1 MAAASPIDLQQW
13 SVLLGSDLQHKPEQT
28 TEDITTAAASLT
40 SDTSS
45 LTQLLLAGEYGLVL
59 KSPIAAEIF
68 GTHLQDTDEDVIALN
83 TSLDLPAFLA
93 KRMQIYLHST
103 PSITSYSSTS
113 TSSTALD
120 LVFIAVAALYAF
132 VQAGWTGPE
141 LGFEPIDILPALVR
155 SKAKELDAEAL
166 DKLAVGGETT
176 YHLSRQ
182 ILFLHSARILLVDHL
197 TDLTSQDPQVA
208 KTAPWWS
215 LRALF
220 LQQRTLEGPTGL
232 LQNEML
238 ALADQIETALD
249 EEIKLEMGALEAI
262 DKKEAQTRFW
272 IEKGLVLH
280 WYTEDTKA
288 YETFQKA
295 QTASGFR
302 FKVTGALGKRT
313 KFQQYDTSQLVVV
326 AESSRDM
333 ASSRPVAYTSKA
345 GSEGTGG
352 PKNLE
357 HNDDTVLEKIQFSE
371 LSEEDRARLGDLDL
385 DPSKKI
391 EDLHPIDH
399 ALLLAFCLNIKN
411 TNPAHG
417 LTVEQMFPFVT
428 RVLETPNN
436 WTVYT
441 MALLLRSRLE
451 SDKSRTVERGALQ
464 LQALVDQ
471 TKIEDETSTTRERMH
486 HFFSVLLP
494 SKWELEKEL
503 AEQYMSLGVVRSALD
518 IFERLELWEDV
529 IACHQFLDQ
538 RDKAK
543 AMCRELLEK
552 NPSNAKLLCI
562 IGDLDED
569 PEKYREAWEV
579 SGHRFA
585 RAQRSLG
592 AYLFK
597 RQEFESAKECYQ
609 RALKINPLF
618 DNSWFILG
626 CIGMQL
632 EDFDV
637 AIEAFTKVVSI
648 DQSNGEA
655 WNNLAAIHM
664 RRNNNLD
671 AQHALRQALKEK
683 RESWKIW
690 SNYMYCSLDV
700 GDFTEAIRAMGMVVE
715 LRYKQKKEETEND
728 EIVDIVILDRI
739 VQGLTR
745 DLKDLY
751 SRRVAFQESRVEELL
766 LGITNRITNDPRI
779 WKICG
784 KFYFWQKNFAEC
796 LECQLKAYRSVIHN
810 PKIETDQV
818 EFEKAVE
825 AAIEMVDWYRNL
837 GPLTYKD
844 EQGQEQIVAKDWA
857 YRSKQMIKSLMAR
870 TRDSWEEVGAF
881 EKLKDTME
889 DLKSEK

>member
-1 MAAASPIDLQQW
+1 MADTIDQQQW
-13 SVLLGSDLQHKPEQT
+13 SIILGADLLQKPDVAAANT
-28 TEDITTAAASLT
+28 TTSTTAT
-40 SDTSS
+40 TDNNT
-45 LTQLLLAGEYGLVL
+45 LTQWLLAGEYGPAL
-59 KSPIAAEIF
+59 KSTVAAEIF
-68 GTHLQDTDEDVIALN
+68 GTQLAETDPDVVALGS
-83 TSLDLPAFLA
+83 SLDLSAFLS
-93 KRMQIYLHST
+93 KRIHTYLQAT
-103 PSITSYSSTS
+103 PTASSAT
-113 TSSTALD
+113 TSSAALD
-120 LVFIAVAALYAF
+120 VLSVAIASLYAF

-141 LGFEPIDILPALVR
+141 LGFEPVDLLPAHIR
-155 SKAKELDAEAL
+155 TKAKDLDKHAL
-166 DKLAVGGETT
+166 DNLSVGGEEL
-176 YHLSRQ
+176 YHLSPQ
-182 ILFLHSARILLVDHL
+182 ILFLHFSRILLVDHL
-197 TDLTSQDPQVA
+197 EDLKKADALVA
-208 KTAPWWS
+208 KSAPWWA
-215 LRALF
+215 LRTLF

-232 LQNEML
+232 LQEQMV
-238 ALADQIETALD
+238 ALID
-249 EEIKLEMGALEAI
+249 ELEAVLTKEVEREQGSLEAI
-262 DKKEAQTRFW
+262 DKKEVLTRFW

-288 YETFQKA
+288 YEAFQKA
-295 QTASGFR
+295 QTSSGFR

-313 KFQQYDTSQLVVV
+313 KFQQFDTSQLVVV

-333 ASSRPVAYTSKA
+333 ASSRPSAYKSEA
-345 GSEGTGG
+345 GSG

-371 LSEEDRARLGDLDL
+371 LSEEDRARLGELEL
-385 DPSKKI
+385 DPSKAI
-391 EDLHPIDH
+391 EDLNPIDH

-451 SDKSRTVERGALQ
+451 ADKSRTVERGALQ

-471 TKIEDETSTTRERMH
+471 TRIQDETSTTRERMH

-503 AEQYMSLGVVRSALD
+503 AEQYMSLGVIRSAMD

-538 RDKAK
+538 TEKAK
-543 AMCRELLEK
+543 ALCYELLEK
-552 NPSNAKLLCI
+552 NPGNPKLLCI
-562 IGDLDED
+562 LGDLDQD
-569 PEKYREAWEV
+569 PEKYKEAWEA
-579 SGHRFA
+579 SGKRFA

-592 AYLFK
+592 AYYFK
-597 RQEFESAKECYQ
+597 REQFQEAMVGYQ
-609 RALKINPLF
+609 LALKINPLF
-618 DNSWFILG
+618 ENSWYVLG
-626 CIGMQL
+626 CIGMQI
-632 EDFDV
+632 EDYDV
-637 AIEAFTKVVSI
+637 AIEAFTRVVSI

-655 WNNLAAIHM
+655 WNNIAAIHM
-664 RRNNNLD
+664 RRKNNLD

-700 GDFTEAIRAMGMVVE
+700 GDFTEAIRAMGMLVE
-715 LRYKQKKEETEND
+715 LRWKIKKEDNTE
-728 EIVDIVILDRI
+728 EIVDIVVLDRI

-751 SRRVAFQESRVEELL
+751 SRSVAFQEQKIEELL
-766 LGITNRITNDPRI
+766 LGITNRITTDPRI
-779 WKICG
+779 WRVCV
-784 KFYFWQKNFAEC
+784 KFYFWKKNFPEC

-810 PKIETDQV
+810 PKIETEEA

-825 AAIEMVDWYRNL
+825 AANEMVDWYRNL
-837 GPLTYKD
+837 GPMTFKN
-844 EQGQEQIVAKDWA
+844 EQGQEQFVAKDWA
-857 YRSKQMIKSLMAR
+857 YRSKQLIKSLMAR
-870 TRDSWEEVGAF
+870 TRDSWEHLPAF

-889 DLKSEK
+889 ELKSEQ

>member
-1 MAAASPIDLQQW
+1 M
-13 SVLLGSDLQHKPEQT
+13 
-28 TEDITTAAASLT
+28 
-40 SDTSS
+40 
-45 LTQLLLAGEYGLVL
+45 
-59 KSPIAAEIF
+59 
-68 GTHLQDTDEDVIALN
+68 
-83 TSLDLPAFLA
+83 
-93 KRMQIYLHST
+93 
-103 PSITSYSSTS
+103 
-113 TSSTALD
+113 
-120 LVFIAVAALYAF
+120 
-132 VQAGWTGPE
+132 
-141 LGFEPIDILPALVR
+141 
-155 SKAKELDAEAL
+155 
-166 DKLAVGGETT
+166 
-176 YHLSRQ
+176 
-182 ILFLHSARILLVDHL
+182 
-197 TDLTSQDPQVA
+197 
-208 KTAPWWS
+208 
-215 LRALF
+215 
-220 LQQRTLEGPTGL
+220 
-232 LQNEML
+232 
-238 ALADQIETALD
+238 
-249 EEIKLEMGALEAI
+249 EAI
-262 DKKEAQTRFW
+262 DKKEVLTRFW

-288 YETFQKA
+288 YEAFQKA
-295 QTASGFR
+295 QSTSGFR

-326 AESSRDM
+326 AESSREM
-333 ASSRPVAYTSKA
+333 ASSRPSAYKSEA
-345 GSEGTGG
+345 GSG

-371 LSEEDRARLGDLDL
+371 LSEEDRARLGELEL
-385 DPSKKI
+385 DPSKAI

-451 SDKSRTVERGALQ
+451 ADKSRTVERGALQ

-471 TKIEDETSTTRERMH
+471 TRIHDETSTTRERMH

-503 AEQYMSLGVVRSALD
+503 AEQYMSLGVVRSAMD

-538 RDKAK
+538 TEKAK
-543 AMCRELLEK
+543 ALCYTLLEK
-552 NPSNAKLLCI
+552 NPNNPKLLCI
-562 IGDLDED
+562 LGDLDQD
-569 PEKYREAWEV
+569 PEKYKEAWEA
-579 SGHRFA
+579 SGKRFA

-592 AYLFK
+592 AYYFK
-597 RQEFESAKECYQ
+597 RDQFQEAMTCYQ
-609 RALKINPLF
+609 LALKINPLF
-618 DNSWFILG
+618 ENSWYVLG
-626 CIGMQL
+626 CIGMQV

-655 WNNLAAIHM
+655 WNNIAAVHM
-664 RRNNNLD
+664 RRKNNLD

-700 GDFTEAIRAMGMVVE
+700 GDFTEAIRAMGMLVE
-715 LRYKQKKEETEND
+715 LRWKARKEDNTE

-751 SRRVAFQESRVEELL
+751 SRSVAFQEQRIEELL
-766 LGITNRITNDPRI
+766 LGITNRITTDPRI
-779 WKICG
+779 WRICV
-784 KFYFWQKNFAEC
+784 KFYFWKKDFVEC

-810 PKIETDQV
+810 PKIETDQT

-837 GPLTYKD
+837 GPMTYKD
-844 EQGQEQIVAKDWA
+844 EQGQEHAVAKDWA

-870 TRDSWEEVGAF
+870 TRDSWEHLPAF
-881 EKLKDTME
+881 EKLQDTME
-889 DLKSEK
+889 ELKSEK

>member
-1 MAAASPIDLQQW
+1 MSNSVNQQQW
-13 SVLLGSDLQHKPEQT
+13 SVLLGSDLQSKPES
-28 TEDITTAAASLT
+28 TEVAASELNVEN
-40 SDTSS
+40 SS
-45 LTQLLLAGEYGLVL
+45 LIQLLLAGEYGLAL
-59 KSPIAAEIF
+59 KTPVAAEIF
-68 GTHLQDTDEDVIALN
+68 GTHLSETDADAVELN
-83 TSLDLPAFLA
+83 TSIDLAAFLTNRVHA
-93 KRMQIYLHST
+93 YINNT
-103 PSITSYSSTS
+103 PSSP
-113 TSSTALD
+113 STASSPYLD
-120 LVFIAVAALYAF
+120 VLFVGIAALYAF
-132 VQAGWTGPE
+132 VQAGWTGPD
-141 LGFEPIDILPALVR
+141 LSFEPIDILPTQVK
-155 SKAKELDAEAL
+155 SKAKDFDKQAL
-166 DKLAVGGETT
+166 DKLSVGGETI
-176 YHLSRQ
+176 YHLSPQ
-182 ILFLHSARILLVDHL
+182 ILFLHIARILLVDN
-197 TDLTSQDPQVA
+197 QDELKKDSQVA
-208 KTAPWWS
+208 KTVPWWA
-215 LRALF
+215 LRTLF

-232 LQNEML
+232 LQSEML
-238 ALADQIETALD
+238 ALADEIEAVLT
-249 EEIKLEMGALEAI
+249 EEIKAENEDLENI

-295 QTASGFR
+295 QSISGFR
-302 FKVTGALGKRT
+302 FKVTGAMGKRT

-333 ASSRPVAYTSKA
+333 ASSRPSVYKSKA
-345 GSEGTGG
+345 GSG
-352 PKNLE
+352 PKNVE
-357 HNDDTVLEKIQFSE
+357 HNDDTILEKIQFSDI
-371 LSEEDRARLGDLDL
+371 SEEERAKLGDLDL

-451 SDKSRTVERGALQ
+451 SDKSRTVERGVLQ

-503 AEQYMSLGVVRSALD
+503 AEQYMALGVIRSAMD
-518 IFERLELWEDV
+518 IFERMELWEDV

-538 RDKAK
+538 PEKAK
-543 AMCRELLEK
+543 TLCRELLEK
-552 NPSNAKLLCI
+552 NPTHAKLICI

-569 PEKYREAWEV
+569 PEKYKEAWEV

-592 AYLFK
+592 AYYYK
-597 RQEFESAKECYQ
+597 RNEYALAKDAYQ
-609 RALKINPLF
+609 LALKINPLF
-618 DNSWFILG
+618 ENSWFVLG

-632 EDFDV
+632 EDFDI
-637 AIEAFTKVVSI
+637 AIDAFTRVVSI
-648 DQSNGEA
+648 DSSNSEA
-655 WNNLAAIHM
+655 WNNMAAIYM
-664 RRNNNLD
+664 RRNDNLD

-683 RESWKIW
+683 RDSWKIW

-700 GDFTEAIRAMGMVVE
+700 GDFTEAIRAMGVVVE
-715 LRYKQKKEETEND
+715 LRWKKKDEEKD
-728 EIVDIVILDRI
+728 DIVDIVILDRI

-751 SRRVAFQESRVEELL
+751 SRRVAFQEEKIEELL
-766 LGITNRITNDPRI
+766 LGITNRITNDARI
-779 WKICG
+779 WRICG
-784 KFYFWQKNFAEC
+784 KYYFWKKDYLEC
-796 LECQLKAYRSVIHN
+796 LECQLKAYRSVTHN
-810 PKIETDQV
+810 PKIETEQAD
-818 EFEKAVE
+818 FEKAVE
-825 AAIEMVDWYRNL
+825 ATIEMVDWYRNL
-837 GPLTYKD
+837 GPLSYKD
-844 EQGQEQIVAKDWA
+844 KQGQEQVVAKDWA

-870 TRDSWEEVGAF
+870 TRDSWEDVEAF
-881 EKLKDTME
+881 QKLKDTME

>member
-1 MAAASPIDLQQW
+1 MADTIDHQQW
-13 SVLLGSDLQHKPEQT
+13 SIILGADLLQKPDDAAAT
-28 TEDITTAAASLT
+28 ATTTADA
-40 SDTSS
+40 TSS
-45 LTQLLLAGEYGLVL
+45 DANNTLTQWLLAGEYGPAL
-59 KSPIAAEIF
+59 KSTVASDIF
-68 GTHLQDTDEDVIALN
+68 GTQLADTDPEVLALES
-83 TSLDLPAFLA
+83 SLNLSAFLS
-93 KRMQIYLHST
+93 KRIQSYLST
-103 PSITSYSSTS
+103 ATPTASST
-113 TSSTALD
+113 TSSAALD
-120 LVFIAVAALYAF
+120 VLSVGIASLYAF

-141 LGFEPIDILPALVR
+141 LGFEPIDLLPAHVR
-155 SKAKELDAEAL
+155 AKAKDLDKQAL
-166 DKLAVGGETT
+166 DKLSVGGEEL
-176 YHLSRQ
+176 YHLSPQ
-182 ILFLHSARILLVDHL
+182 ILFLHFARILLVDHL
-197 TDLTSQDPQVA
+197 EDLKKDPLVA
-208 KTAPWWS
+208 KSAPWWAI
-215 LRALF
+215 RTLF

-232 LQNEML
+232 LQEQMV
-238 ALADQIETALD
+238 ALMD
-249 EEIKLEMGALEAI
+249 ELEAVLTKEVEQEQGSLEAI
-262 DKKEAQTRFW
+262 DKKEVLTRFW

-288 YETFQKA
+288 YEAFQKA
-295 QTASGFR
+295 QSTSGFR

-333 ASSRPVAYTSKA
+333 ASSRPSAYKSEA
-345 GSEGTGG
+345 GSG

-371 LSEEDRARLGDLDL
+371 LSEEDRARLGELEL
-385 DPSKKI
+385 DPSKEI

-451 SDKSRTVERGALQ
+451 ADKSRTVERGALQ

-471 TKIEDETSTTRERMH
+471 TRIHDETSTTRERMH

-503 AEQYMSLGVVRSALD
+503 AEQYMALGVVRSAMD

-538 RDKAK
+538 TEKAK
-543 AMCRELLEK
+543 TLCYELLEK
-552 NPSNAKLLCI
+552 SPANPKLLCI
-562 IGDLDED
+562 LGDLDQD
-569 PEKYREAWEV
+569 PEKYKEAWEA
-579 SGHRFA
+579 SGQRFA

-592 AYLFK
+592 AYYFK
-597 RQEFESAKECYQ
+597 RDQFHEAMVCYQ
-609 RALKINPLF
+609 LALKINPLF
-618 DNSWFILG
+618 ENSWYVLG
-626 CIGMQL
+626 CIGMQV

-655 WNNLAAIHM
+655 WNNIAAVHM
-664 RRNNNLD
+664 RRKNNLD

-690 SNYMYCSLDV
+690 SNYMYCSMDV
-700 GDFTEAIRAMGMVVE
+700 GDFTEAIRAMGMLVE
-715 LRYKQKKEETEND
+715 LRWKVKKEDNTED
-728 EIVDIVILDRI
+728 IVDIVILDRI

-751 SRRVAFQESRVEELL
+751 SRSVAFQEQKIEELL
-766 LGITNRITNDPRI
+766 LGITNRITTDPRI
-779 WKICG
+779 WRICV
-784 KFYFWQKNFAEC
+784 KFYFWKKDFVEC

-810 PKIETDQV
+810 PKIETDQA

-837 GPLTYKD
+837 GPMTYKD
-844 EQGQEQIVAKDWA
+844 EQGQQHAVAKDWA

-870 TRDSWEEVGAF
+870 TRDSWEHLPAF
-881 EKLKDTME
+881 EKLQDTME
-889 DLKSEK
+889 ELKSEK

>member
-1 MAAASPIDLQQW
+1 MAATIDQQQW
-13 SVLLGSDLQHKPEQT
+13 SIILGADLLQT
-28 TEDITTAAASLT
+28 PDASATSTTTTTTTDVSN
-40 SDTSS
+40 
-45 LTQLLLAGEYGLVL
+45 LTQWLLAGEYGPAL
-59 KSPIAAEIF
+59 KSTVAAEIF
-68 GTHLQDTDEDVIALN
+68 GTQLAETDLDVVALE
-83 TSLDLPAFLA
+83 TSLDLSAFLS
-93 KRMQIYLHST
+93 KRIQHYLALTT
-103 PSITSYSSTS
+103 PTASST
-113 TSSTALD
+113 TSSAALD
-120 LVFIAVAALYAF
+120 VLSVGIASLYAF

-141 LGFEPIDILPALVR
+141 LGFEPVDLLPAHI
-155 SKAKELDAEAL
+155 KAKAQDLDKQAL
-166 DKLAVGGETT
+166 DRLSVGGESI
-176 YHLSRQ
+176 YHLSPQ
-182 ILFLHSARILLVDHL
+182 ILFLHFARILLVDHL
-197 TDLTSQDPQVA
+197 EELKKDALVA
-208 KTAPWWS
+208 KTAPWWAF
-215 LRALF
+215 RTLF

-232 LQNEML
+232 LQEQMM
-238 ALADQIETALD
+238 ALADELEAVLTKEVAL
-249 EEIKLEMGALEAI
+249 EQGSLEAI
-262 DKKEAQTRFW
+262 DKKEVLTRFW

-280 WYTEDTKA
+280 WYTDDTKA
-288 YETFQKA
+288 YDTFQKA
-295 QTASGFR
+295 QSTSGFR

-313 KFQQYDTSQLVVV
+313 KFQQFDTSQLVVV

-333 ASSRPVAYTSKA
+333 ASSRPSAYKSEA
-345 GSEGTGG
+345 GSG

-357 HNDDTVLEKIQFSE
+357 HNDDTVMEKIQFSE

-385 DPSKKI
+385 DPSKAI

-451 SDKSRTVERGALQ
+451 ADKSRTVERGALQ

-471 TKIEDETSTTRERMH
+471 TRIQDETSTTRERMH

-503 AEQYMSLGVVRSALD
+503 AEQYMALGVIRSAMD

-538 RDKAK
+538 PEKAK
-543 AMCRELLEK
+543 ALCKDLLEK
-552 NPSNAKLLCI
+552 NPANPKLLCNL
-562 IGDLDED
+562 GDLDQD
-569 PEKYREAWEV
+569 PEKYKEAWEV
-579 SGHRFA
+579 SGKRFA

-592 AYLFK
+592 AYYFK
-597 RQEFESAKECYQ
+597 REQFKEAMVCYQ
-609 RALKINPLF
+609 LALKINPLF
-618 DNSWFILG
+618 ENSWYILG
-626 CIGMQL
+626 CIGMQV

-637 AIEAFTKVVSI
+637 AVEAFTKVVSI

-655 WNNLAAIHM
+655 WNNIAAVHM

-671 AQHALRQALKEK
+671 AQLALRQALKEK

-700 GDFTEAIRAMGMVVE
+700 GDFTEAIRAMGMLVE
-715 LRYKQKKEETEND
+715 LRWKTKKGDQD
-728 EIVDIVILDRI
+728 EDIVDIVILDRI

-751 SRRVAFQESRVEELL
+751 SRSVAFQEQRIEELL
-766 LGITNRITNDPRI
+766 LGITNRITTDPRI
-779 WKICG
+779 WRICG
-784 KFYFWQKNFAEC
+784 KFYFWKKNFSEC

-810 PKIETDQV
+810 PKVETDQA
-818 EFEKAVE
+818 EFEKVVE

-837 GPLTYKD
+837 GPMTYKD
-844 EQGQEQIVAKDWA
+844 EQGQEQVVAKDWA

-870 TRDSWEEVGAF
+870 TRDSWEHLPAF
-881 EKLKDTME
+881 EKLADTLE
-889 DLKSEK
+889 ELKSEK

>member
-1 MAAASPIDLQQW
+1 M
-13 SVLLGSDLQHKPEQT
+13 
-28 TEDITTAAASLT
+28 
-40 SDTSS
+40 
-45 LTQLLLAGEYGLVL
+45 
-59 KSPIAAEIF
+59 
-68 GTHLQDTDEDVIALN
+68 
-83 TSLDLPAFLA
+83 
-93 KRMQIYLHST
+93 
-103 PSITSYSSTS
+103 
-113 TSSTALD
+113 
-120 LVFIAVAALYAF
+120 
-132 VQAGWTGPE
+132 
-141 LGFEPIDILPALVR
+141 
-155 SKAKELDAEAL
+155 
-166 DKLAVGGETT
+166 
-176 YHLSRQ
+176 
-182 ILFLHSARILLVDHL
+182 
-197 TDLTSQDPQVA
+197 
-208 KTAPWWS
+208 
-215 LRALF
+215 
-220 LQQRTLEGPTGL
+220 
-232 LQNEML
+232 
-238 ALADQIETALD
+238 
-249 EEIKLEMGALEAI
+249 
-262 DKKEAQTRFW
+262 
-272 IEKGLVLH
+272 LH

-288 YETFQKA
+288 YEAFQKA
-295 QTASGFR
+295 QSTSGFR

-326 AESSRDM
+326 AESSREM
-333 ASSRPVAYTSKA
+333 ASSRPSAYKSEA
-345 GSEGTGG
+345 GSG

-371 LSEEDRARLGDLDL
+371 LSEEDRARLGELEL
-385 DPSKKI
+385 DPSKEI

-451 SDKSRTVERGALQ
+451 ADKSRTVERGALQ

-471 TKIEDETSTTRERMH
+471 TRIHDESSTTRERMH

-503 AEQYMSLGVVRSALD
+503 AEQYMSLGVVRSAMD

-538 RDKAK
+538 AEKAK
-543 AMCRELLEK
+543 ALCYTLLEK
-552 NPSNAKLLCI
+552 SPNNPKLLCI
-562 IGDLDED
+562 LGDLDQD
-569 PEKYREAWEV
+569 PEKYKEAWEA
-579 SGHRFA
+579 SGQRFA

-592 AYLFK
+592 AYYFK
-597 RQEFESAKECYQ
+597 REQFQEAMTCYQ
-609 RALKINPLF
+609 LALKINPLF
-618 DNSWFILG
+618 ENSWYVLG
-626 CIGMQL
+626 CIGMQV

-637 AIEAFTKVVSI
+637 AIEAFTRVVSI

-655 WNNLAAIHM
+655 WNNIAAVHM
-664 RRNNNLD
+664 RRKNNLD

-700 GDFTEAIRAMGMVVE
+700 GDFTEAIRAMGMLVE
-715 LRYKQKKEETEND
+715 LRWKAKKEDNTE

-751 SRRVAFQESRVEELL
+751 SRSVAFQEQKIEDLL
-766 LGITNRITNDPRI
+766 LGITNRITTDPRI
-779 WKICG
+779 WRICV
-784 KFYFWQKNFAEC
+784 KFYFWKKDFVEC

-810 PKIETDQV
+810 PKIETEQA

-837 GPLTYKD
+837 GPMTYKD
-844 EQGQEQIVAKDWA
+844 EQGQEHAVAKDWA

-870 TRDSWEEVGAF
+870 TRDSWEHLPAF
-881 EKLKDTME
+881 EKLQDTME
-889 DLKSEK
+889 ELKSEK

>member
-1 MAAASPIDLQQW
+1 MAATIDQQQW
-13 SVLLGSDLQHKPEQT
+13 SIILGADLLQT
-28 TEDITTAAASLT
+28 PDSSATSTTTTTTTDASN
-40 SDTSS
+40 
-45 LTQLLLAGEYGLVL
+45 LTQWLLAGEYGPAL
-59 KSPIAAEIF
+59 KSTVAAEIF
-68 GTHLQDTDEDVIALN
+68 GTQLAETDLDVVALE
-83 TSLDLPAFLA
+83 TSLDLSAFLS
-93 KRMQIYLHST
+93 KRIQNYLALTT
-103 PSITSYSSTS
+103 PTASST
-113 TSSTALD
+113 TSSAALD
-120 LVFIAVAALYAF
+120 VLSVGIASLYAF

-141 LGFEPIDILPALVR
+141 LGFEPVDLLPAHI
-155 SKAKELDAEAL
+155 KAKAQDLDKQAL
-166 DKLAVGGETT
+166 DRLSVGGESI
-176 YHLSRQ
+176 YHLSPQ
-182 ILFLHSARILLVDHL
+182 ILFLHFARILLVDHL
-197 TDLTSQDPQVA
+197 EELKKDALVA
-208 KTAPWWS
+208 KTAPWWAF
-215 LRALF
+215 RTLF

-232 LQNEML
+232 LQEQMM
-238 ALADQIETALD
+238 ALADELEAVLTKEVAL
-249 EEIKLEMGALEAI
+249 EQGSLEAI
-262 DKKEAQTRFW
+262 DKKEVLTRFW

-280 WYTEDTKA
+280 WYTDDTKA
-288 YETFQKA
+288 YDTFQKA
-295 QTASGFR
+295 QSTSGFR

-313 KFQQYDTSQLVVV
+313 KFQQFDTSQLVVV

-333 ASSRPVAYTSKA
+333 ASSRPSAYKSEA
-345 GSEGTGG
+345 GSG

-357 HNDDTVLEKIQFSE
+357 HNDDTVMEKIQFSE

-385 DPSKKI
+385 DPSKAI

-451 SDKSRTVERGALQ
+451 ADKSRTVERGALQ

-471 TKIEDETSTTRERMH
+471 TRIQDETSTTRERMH

-503 AEQYMSLGVVRSALD
+503 AEQYMALGVIRSAMD

-538 RDKAK
+538 PEKAK
-543 AMCRELLEK
+543 ALCKDLLEK
-552 NPSNAKLLCI
+552 NPANPKLLCNL
-562 IGDLDED
+562 GDLDQD
-569 PEKYREAWEV
+569 PEKYKEAWEV
-579 SGHRFA
+579 SGKRFA

-592 AYLFK
+592 AYYFK
-597 RQEFESAKECYQ
+597 REQFKEAMVCYQ
-609 RALKINPLF
+609 LALKINPLF
-618 DNSWFILG
+618 ENSWYILG
-626 CIGMQL
+626 CIGMQV

-637 AIEAFTKVVSI
+637 AVEAFTKVVSI

-655 WNNLAAIHM
+655 WNNIAAVHM

-671 AQHALRQALKEK
+671 AQLALRQALKEK

-700 GDFTEAIRAMGMVVE
+700 GDFTEAIRAMGMLVE
-715 LRYKQKKEETEND
+715 LRWKTKKGDQD
-728 EIVDIVILDRI
+728 EDIVDIVILDRI

-751 SRRVAFQESRVEELL
+751 SRSVAFQEQRIEELL
-766 LGITNRITNDPRI
+766 LGITNRITTDPRI
-779 WKICG
+779 WRICG
-784 KFYFWQKNFAEC
+784 KFYFWKKNFSEC

-810 PKIETDQV
+810 PKVETDQA
-818 EFEKAVE
+818 EFEKVVE

-837 GPLTYKD
+837 GPMTYKD
-844 EQGQEQIVAKDWA
+844 EQGQEQVVAKDWA

-870 TRDSWEEVGAF
+870 TRDSWEHLPAF
-881 EKLKDTME
+881 EKLADTLE
-889 DLKSEK
+889 ELKSEK

>member
-1 MAAASPIDLQQW
+1 M
-13 SVLLGSDLQHKPEQT
+13 
-28 TEDITTAAASLT
+28 
-40 SDTSS
+40 
-45 LTQLLLAGEYGLVL
+45 
-59 KSPIAAEIF
+59 
-68 GTHLQDTDEDVIALN
+68 
-83 TSLDLPAFLA
+83 
-93 KRMQIYLHST
+93 
-103 PSITSYSSTS
+103 
-113 TSSTALD
+113 
-120 LVFIAVAALYAF
+120 
-132 VQAGWTGPE
+132 
-141 LGFEPIDILPALVR
+141 
-155 SKAKELDAEAL
+155 
-166 DKLAVGGETT
+166 
-176 YHLSRQ
+176 
-182 ILFLHSARILLVDHL
+182 
-197 TDLTSQDPQVA
+197 
-208 KTAPWWS
+208 
-215 LRALF
+215 
-220 LQQRTLEGPTGL
+220 
-232 LQNEML
+232 
-238 ALADQIETALD
+238 
-249 EEIKLEMGALEAI
+249 
-262 DKKEAQTRFW
+262 TRFW
-272 IEKGLVLH
+272 MERGLVQH

-295 QTASGFR
+295 QTTSGFR

-313 KFQQYDTSQLVVV
+313 KFQLFDTSQLVVV

-333 ASSRPVAYTSKA
+333 ASSRPTSYKSKA
-345 GSEGTGG
+345 GSG

-357 HNDDTVLEKIQFSE
+357 HNDDTVLEKIQYRE
-371 LSEEDRARLGDLDL
+371 LSEDDRAQLGDLDL
-385 DPSKKI
+385 DPTKKI

-451 SDKSRTVERGALQ
+451 ADQSRTVERGALQ

-471 TKIEDETSTTRERMH
+471 TRIEDESSTTRERMH

-503 AEQYMSLGVVRSALD
+503 AEQYMALGVVKSALD

-538 RDKAK
+538 PEKAK
-543 AMCRELLEK
+543 AKCKELLEK
-552 NPSNAKLLCI
+552 NPKNAKLICI
-562 IGDLDED
+562 LGDLDQD
-569 PEKYREAWEV
+569 PEMYRKAWEV
-579 SGHRFA
+579 SDHRFA

-597 RQEFESAKECYQ
+597 QEQFKEAMAAYQ
-609 RALKINPLF
+609 LALAINPLF
-618 DNSWFILG
+618 ENSWFVLG
-626 CIGMQL
+626 CIGMQV

-648 DQSNGEA
+648 DQHNGEA

-683 RESWKIW
+683 REAWKIW

-700 GDFTEAIRAMGMVVE
+700 GDFTEAIRAMGMLVE
-715 LRYKQKKEETEND
+715 LRWKNRKEGEKH

-739 VQGLTR
+739 VQGVTR

-766 LGITNRITNDPRI
+766 LGITNRVTTDPRI

-784 KFYFWQKNFAEC
+784 KFYFWQQNYPEC
-796 LECQLKAYRSVIHN
+796 LECHLKAYRAVIHN
-810 PKIETDQV
+810 PKIETEQA

-825 AAIEMVDWYRNL
+825 SAVDMVDWYRNL
-837 GPLTYKD
+837 GPLTFKD
-844 EQGQEQIVAKDWA
+844 EQGLEQPVAKDWA

-870 TRDSWEEVGAF
+870 TKDSWEHLETF

-889 DLKSEK
+889 ELKQEK

>member
-1 MAAASPIDLQQW
+1 MAALQQW
-13 SVLLGSDLQHKPEQT
+13 SVLLGNDLENL
-28 TEDITTAAASLT
+28 AAAPTTGL
-40 SDTSS
+40 DTANAS

-59 KSPIAAEIF
+59 KSAAAKEIF
-68 GTHLQDTDEDVIALN
+68 GTSLSNSDADADTIALN
-83 TSLDLPAFLA
+83 FPAFLS
-93 KRMQIYLHST
+93 KRTESYL
-103 PSITSYSSTS
+103 SS
-113 TSSTALD
+113 SSEHPHAALD
-120 LVFIAVAALYAF
+120 VLSVGIASLYAF

-141 LGFEPIDILPALVR
+141 IFEPITLLPASVQDK
-155 SKAKELDAEAL
+155 SKELDAQAL
-166 DKLAVGGETT
+166 ENLAVGGETV
-176 YHLSRQ
+176 YHLSPR
-182 ILFLHSARILLVDHL
+182 ILFLQMARVLLVDRLH
-197 TDLTSQDPQVA
+197 DLKKDETVA
-208 KTAPWWS
+208 DTAAWWA
-215 LRALF
+215 LRVLF
-220 LQQRTLEGPTGL
+220 LQQRTLEGPTGQ
-232 LQNEML
+232 LQEEMMALSNETEA
-238 ALADQIETALD
+238 ALNKKFEVDD
-249 EEIKLEMGALEAI
+249 GGLEAI
-262 DKKEAQTRFW
+262 DKKEILTRFW
-272 IEKGLVLH
+272 MERGLVQH

-288 YETFQKA
+288 YEAFQKA
-295 QTASGFR
+295 QSISGFR
-302 FKVTGALGKRT
+302 FKVTGAMGKRT
-313 KFQQYDTSQLVVV
+313 KFQTFDTSQLVVV
-326 AESSRDM
+326 AESSREM
-333 ASSRPVAYTSKA
+333 ASSRPSTYKSQA
-345 GSEGTGG
+345 GGAAGG
-352 PKNLE
+352 PKKLE
-357 HNDDTVLEKIQFSE
+357 HNDDTLLEKIEFAG

-385 DPSKKI
+385 DPTKKI
-391 EDLHPIDH
+391 EDLNPIDH

-451 SDKSRTVERGALQ
+451 ADKSRTVERGALQ

-471 TKIEDETSTTRERMH
+471 TRIEDETSTTRERMH

-503 AEQYMSLGVVRSALD
+503 AEQYMALGVVRSALD

-529 IACHQFLDQ
+529 IACYQFLDQ
-538 RDKAK
+538 PEKAK
-543 AMCRELLEK
+543 AMCKDLLEK
-552 NPSNAKLLCI
+552 NPKNAKLLCTL
-562 IGDLDED
+562 GDLDQD

-592 AYLFK
+592 AYLYK
-597 RQEFESAKECYQ
+597 QEKFQEAMTAYQ
-609 RALKINPLF
+609 LALAINPLF
-618 DNSWFILG
+618 ENSWFILG
-626 CIGMQL
+626 CIGMQV

-648 DQSNGEA
+648 DQNNGEA

-664 RRNNNLD
+664 RRNDNLD

-700 GDFTEAIRAMGMVVE
+700 GDFTEAIRAMGMLVE
-715 LRYKQKKEETEND
+715 LRWKNKGDEEKH
-728 EIVDIVILDRI
+728 EIVDIVMLDRI
-739 VQGLTR
+739 VQGVTR

-751 SRRVAFQESRVEELL
+751 SRRVAFQESRIEELL
-766 LGITNRITNDPRI
+766 LGITNRISTDPRI

-784 KFYFWQKNFAEC
+784 KFFCWQKNYLEC
-796 LECQLKAYRSVIHN
+796 LECHLKAYRAVIHN
-810 PKIETDQV
+810 PKIETEQAD
-818 EFEKAVE
+818 FEKAVE

-837 GPLTYKD
+837 GPLTFKD
-844 EQGQEQIVAKDWA
+844 AQGQEQIVAKDWA

-870 TRDSWEEVGAF
+870 TKDSWEHLAEF

-889 DLKSEK
+889 ELKQEK

>member
-1 MAAASPIDLQQW
+1 M
-13 SVLLGSDLQHKPEQT
+13 
-28 TEDITTAAASLT
+28 
-40 SDTSS
+40 
-45 LTQLLLAGEYGLVL
+45 
-59 KSPIAAEIF
+59 
-68 GTHLQDTDEDVIALN
+68 
-83 TSLDLPAFLA
+83 
-93 KRMQIYLHST
+93 
-103 PSITSYSSTS
+103 
-113 TSSTALD
+113 
-120 LVFIAVAALYAF
+120 
-132 VQAGWTGPE
+132 
-141 LGFEPIDILPALVR
+141 
-155 SKAKELDAEAL
+155 
-166 DKLAVGGETT
+166 
-176 YHLSRQ
+176 
-182 ILFLHSARILLVDHL
+182 
-197 TDLTSQDPQVA
+197 
-208 KTAPWWS
+208 
-215 LRALF
+215 
-220 LQQRTLEGPTGL
+220 
-232 LQNEML
+232 
-238 ALADQIETALD
+238 
-249 EEIKLEMGALEAI
+249 EAI
-262 DKKEAQTRFW
+262 DKKEVLTRFW

-288 YETFQKA
+288 YEAFQKA
-295 QTASGFR
+295 QSTSGFR

-326 AESSRDM
+326 AESSREM
-333 ASSRPVAYTSKA
+333 ASSRPSAYKSEA
-345 GSEGTGG
+345 GSG

-371 LSEEDRARLGDLDL
+371 LSEEDRARLGELEL
-385 DPSKKI
+385 DPSKAI

-451 SDKSRTVERGALQ
+451 ADKSRTVERGALQ

-471 TKIEDETSTTRERMH
+471 TRIHDESSTTRERMH

-503 AEQYMSLGVVRSALD
+503 AEQYMSLGVVRSAMD

-538 RDKAK
+538 ADKAK
-543 AMCRELLEK
+543 ALCYTLLEK
-552 NPSNAKLLCI
+552 TPNNPKLLCI
-562 IGDLDED
+562 LGDLDQD
-569 PEKYREAWEV
+569 PEKYKEAWEA
-579 SGHRFA
+579 SGQRFA

-592 AYLFK
+592 AYYFK
-597 RQEFESAKECYQ
+597 RDQFQEAMTAYQ
-609 RALKINPLF
+609 LALKINPLF
-618 DNSWFILG
+618 ENSWYVLG
-626 CIGMQL
+626 CIGMQV

-637 AIEAFTKVVSI
+637 AIEAFTRVVSI

-655 WNNLAAIHM
+655 WNNIAAVHM
-664 RRNNNLD
+664 RRKNNLD

-690 SNYMYCSLDV
+690 SNYMYCSMDV
-700 GDFTEAIRAMGMVVE
+700 GDFTEAIRAMGMLVE
-715 LRYKQKKEETEND
+715 LRWKAKKEENTE

-751 SRRVAFQESRVEELL
+751 SRSVTFQEQKIEELL
-766 LGITNRITNDPRI
+766 LGITNRITTDPRI
-779 WKICG
+779 WRICV
-784 KFYFWQKNFAEC
+784 KFYFWKKDFVEC

-810 PKIETDQV
+810 PKIETEQA

-837 GPLTYKD
+837 GPMTYKD
-844 EQGQEQIVAKDWA
+844 EQGQEHAVAKDWA

-870 TRDSWEEVGAF
+870 TRDSWEHLPAF
-881 EKLKDTME
+881 EKLQDTME
-889 DLKSEK
+889 ELKSEK

>member
-1 MAAASPIDLQQW
+1 LDVLSVGIAS
-13 SVLLGSDLQHKPEQT
+13 
-28 TEDITTAAASLT
+28 
-40 SDTSS
+40 
-45 LTQLLLAGEYGLVL
+45 
-59 KSPIAAEIF
+59 
-68 GTHLQDTDEDVIALN
+68 
-83 TSLDLPAFLA
+83 
-93 KRMQIYLHST
+93 
-103 PSITSYSSTS
+103 
-113 TSSTALD
+113 
-120 LVFIAVAALYAF
+120 LYAF

-141 LGFEPIDILPALVR
+141 LGFEPIDLLPAHVR
-155 SKAKELDAEAL
+155 TKAKDLDKKAL
-166 DKLAVGGETT
+166 DNLSVGGEEL
-176 YHLSRQ
+176 YHLSPQ
-182 ILFLHSARILLVDHL
+182 ILFLHFAKILLVDHL
-197 TDLTSQDPQVA
+197 EELKKDALVGKS
-208 KTAPWWS
+208 APWWA
-215 LRALF
+215 LRTLF

-232 LQNEML
+232 LQEQMV
-238 ALADQIETALD
+238 ALLD
-249 EEIKLEMGALEAI
+249 ELETVLN
-262 DKKEAQTRFW
+262 KEKEVLTRFW

-280 WYTEDTKA
+280 CYTEDTKA
-288 YETFQKA
+288 YEAFQKA
-295 QTASGFR
+295 QSTSGFR

-326 AESSRDM
+326 AESSREM
-333 ASSRPVAYTSKA
+333 ASSRPSAYKSEA
-345 GSEGTGG
+345 GSG

-371 LSEEDRARLGDLDL
+371 LSEEDRARLGELEL
-385 DPSKKI
+385 DPSKAI

-451 SDKSRTVERGALQ
+451 ADKSRTVERGALQ

-471 TKIEDETSTTRERMH
+471 TRIHDESSTTRERMH

-503 AEQYMSLGVVRSALD
+503 AEQYMALGVVRSAMD

-538 RDKAK
+538 ADKAK
-543 AMCRELLEK
+543 ALCYTLLEK
-552 NPSNAKLLCI
+552 TPNNPKLLCI
-562 IGDLDED
+562 LGDLDQD
-569 PEKYREAWEV
+569 PEKYKEAWEA
-579 SGHRFA
+579 SGQRFA

-592 AYLFK
+592 AYYFK
-597 RQEFESAKECYQ
+597 RDQFQEAMTAYQ
-609 RALKINPLF
+609 LALKINPLF
-618 DNSWFILG
+618 ENSWYVLG
-626 CIGMQL
+626 CIGMQV

-637 AIEAFTKVVSI
+637 AIEAFTRVVSI

-655 WNNLAAIHM
+655 WNNIAAVHM
-664 RRNNNLD
+664 RRKNNLD

-690 SNYMYCSLDV
+690 SNYMYCSMDV
-700 GDFTEAIRAMGMVVE
+700 GDFTEAIRAMGMLVE
-715 LRYKQKKEETEND
+715 LRWKAKKEENTE

-751 SRRVAFQESRVEELL
+751 SRSVTFQEQKIEELL
-766 LGITNRITNDPRI
+766 LGITNRITTDPRI
-779 WKICG
+779 WRICV
-784 KFYFWQKNFAEC
+784 KFYFWKKDFVEC

-810 PKIETDQV
+810 PKIETEQA

-837 GPLTYKD
+837 GPMTYKD
-844 EQGQEQIVAKDWA
+844 EQGQEHAVAKDWA

-870 TRDSWEEVGAF
+870 TRDSWEHLPAF
-881 EKLKDTME
+881 EKLQDTME
-889 DLKSEK
+889 ELKSE

>member
-1 MAAASPIDLQQW
+1 MANIINQQQW
-13 SVLLGSDLQHKPEQT
+13 SVLLGTDLQSKSENV
-28 TEDITTAAASLT
+28 EATASELSSET
-40 SDTSS
+40 SP
-45 LTQLLLAGEYGLVL
+45 LTQLLLAGEYGLAL
-59 KSPIAAEIF
+59 KTPAAAEIF
-68 GTHLQDTDEDVIALN
+68 GTHLSETDADVVELDA
-83 TSLDLPAFLA
+83 SLDLDAFLT
-93 KRMQIYLHST
+93 KRVHAYLGST
-103 PSITSYSSTS
+103 PSSAST
-113 TSSTALD
+113 TSSAYLD
-120 LVFIAVAALYAF
+120 VLFVGISALYAF
-132 VQAGWTGPE
+132 VQAGWTGPD
-141 LGFEPIDILPALVR
+141 LGFEAIDVLPTQVKP
-155 SKAKELDAEAL
+155 KAKDFDKQAI
-166 DKLAVGGETT
+166 DKLAAGGETT
-176 YHLSRQ
+176 YHLSPQ
-182 ILFLHSARILLVDHL
+182 ILLLHIARILLVDN
-197 TDLTSQDPQVA
+197 QDVLKKDSEVA
-208 KTAPWWS
+208 KTVPWWA
-215 LRALF
+215 LRTLF

-238 ALADQIETALD
+238 ALADQIENTLT
-249 EEIKLEMGALEAI
+249 EEIKVENGALETI

-272 IEKGLVLH
+272 IEKGLILH

-288 YETFQKA
+288 YEIFQKA
-295 QTASGFR
+295 QSVSGFR

-313 KFQQYDTSQLVVV
+313 KFQQFDTSQLVVV
-326 AESSRDM
+326 AESSGDM
-333 ASSRPVAYTSKA
+333 ASSRPSAYKSNA
-345 GSEGTGG
+345 GSG

-357 HNDDTVLEKIQFSE
+357 HNDDTVLEKIQFSDITEEERAKLGE
-371 LSEEDRARLGDLDL
+371 LEL

-503 AEQYMSLGVVRSALD
+503 AEQYMALGVVRSALD
-518 IFERLELWEDV
+518 IFERMELWEDV

-538 RDKAK
+538 PDKAK
-543 AMCRELLEK
+543 ALCRELLEK
-552 NPSNAKLLCI
+552 NPTHAKLLCI
-562 IGDLDED
+562 IGDLDQD
-569 PEKYREAWEV
+569 PEKYKEAWEV

-592 AYLFK
+592 AYYYK
-597 RQEFESAKECYQ
+597 RHEYALAKDCYQ
-609 RALKINPLF
+609 LALKINPLF
-618 DNSWFILG
+618 ENSWFILG

-637 AIEAFTKVVSI
+637 AVAAFTKVVSI
-648 DQSNGEA
+648 DQGNGEA

-664 RRNNNLD
+664 RHNDNLD

-700 GDFTEAIRAMGMVVE
+700 GDFTEAIRAMGTVVE
-715 LRYKQKKEETEND
+715 LRWKQKKDD
-728 EIVDIVILDRI
+728 EKDDIVDIVILDRI

-745 DLKDLY
+745 DLKDLF
-751 SRRVAFQESRVEELL
+751 SRRVAFQEQRIEELL
-766 LGITNRITNDPRI
+766 LGITNRIANDPRI
-779 WKICG
+779 WRICG
-784 KFYFWQKNFAEC
+784 KFYFWKKDFPEC

-810 PKIETDQV
+810 PKIETDQAD
-818 EFEKAVE
+818 FEKAVE

-837 GPLTYKD
+837 GPLSYKD
-844 EQGQEQIVAKDWA
+844 EQGQEQLVAKDWA

-870 TRDSWEEVGAF
+870 TKNSFEDVDAF
-881 EKLKDTME
+881 QKLRDTME

>member
-1 MAAASPIDLQQW
+1 MADTIDQQQW
-13 SVLLGSDLQHKPEQT
+13 SIILGADLLQKSGAAAT
-28 TEDITTAAASLT
+28 TTTTATTDAST
-40 SDTSS
+40 DANST
-45 LTQLLLAGEYGLVL
+45 LTQWLLAGEYGPAL
-59 KSPIAAEIF
+59 KSSVAADIF
-68 GTHLQDTDEDVIALN
+68 GTQLAETDPDVVALE
-83 TSLDLPAFLA
+83 TSLDLSAFLS
-93 KRMQIYLHST
+93 KRIHSYLAQKTT
-103 PSITSYSSTS
+103 PTASST
-113 TSSTALD
+113 TSSAALD
-120 LVFIAVAALYAF
+120 VLSVGIASLYAF

-141 LGFEPIDILPALVR
+141 LGFEPVDLLPAHIR
-155 SKAKELDAEAL
+155 TKAKDLDKQAL
-166 DKLAVGGETT
+166 DKLSVGGEEL
-176 YHLSRQ
+176 YHLSPQ
-182 ILFLHSARILLVDHL
+182 ILFLHFARILLVDHL
-197 TDLTSQDPQVA
+197 EDLKNKDALVA
-208 KTAPWWS
+208 KSAPWWA
-215 LRALF
+215 LRTLF

-232 LQNEML
+232 LQEQMV
-238 ALADQIETALD
+238 ALID
-249 EEIKLEMGALEAI
+249 ELEAVLTKEVEREQGSLEPI
-262 DKKEAQTRFW
+262 DKKEVLTRFW

-288 YETFQKA
+288 YEAFQKA
-295 QTASGFR
+295 QTSSGFR

-313 KFQQYDTSQLVVV
+313 KFQQFDTSQLVVV

-333 ASSRPVAYTSKA
+333 ASSRPTAYKSEA
-345 GSEGTGG
+345 GSG

-357 HNDDTVLEKIQFSE
+357 HNDDTE
-371 LSEEDRARLGDLDL
+371 
-385 DPSKKI
+385 I

-451 SDKSRTVERGALQ
+451 ADKSRTVERGALQ

-471 TKIEDETSTTRERMH
+471 TRIQDETSTTRERMH

-503 AEQYMSLGVVRSALD
+503 AEQYMALGVVRSAMD

-538 RDKAK
+538 TDKAK
-543 AMCRELLEK
+543 ALCNDLLEK
-552 NPSNAKLLCI
+552 SPGNPKLLCI
-562 IGDLDED
+562 LGDLDQD
-569 PEKYREAWEV
+569 PEKYKEAWEA
-579 SGHRFA
+579 SGNRFA

-592 AYLFK
+592 AYYFK
-597 RQEFESAKECYQ
+597 REQFQEALVCYQ
-609 RALKINPLF
+609 LALKINPLF
-618 DNSWFILG
+618 ENSWYVLG
-626 CIGMQL
+626 CIGMQI

-648 DQSNGEA
+648 DQTNGEA
-655 WNNLAAIHM
+655 WNNIAAVHM
-664 RRNNNLD
+664 RRKNNLD

-700 GDFTEAIRAMGMVVE
+700 GDFTEAIRAMGMLVE
-715 LRYKQKKEETEND
+715 LRWKANKEGQTE
-728 EIVDIVILDRI
+728 EIVDIVVLDRI

-751 SRRVAFQESRVEELL
+751 SRSVAFQEQRIEELL
-766 LGITNRITNDPRI
+766 LGITNRITTDPRI
-779 WKICG
+779 WRICV
-784 KFYFWQKNFAEC
+784 KFYFWKKNFPEC

-810 PKIETDQV
+810 PKIETEQA

-837 GPLTYKD
+837 GHMTYKN
-844 EQGQEQIVAKDWA
+844 EQGQEQLVAKDWA
-857 YRSKQMIKSLMAR
+857 YRSKQLIKSLMAR
-870 TRDSWEEVGAF
+870 TRDSWEHLPAF
-881 EKLKDTME
+881 EKLQDTME
-889 DLKSEK
+889 ELKSEK

>member
-1 MAAASPIDLQQW
+1 MAASIDKQQW
-13 SVLLGSDLQHKPEQT
+13 SIVLGSDLSSAEALPAE
-28 TEDITTAAASLT
+28 
-40 SDTSS
+40 S
-45 LTQLLLAGEYGLVL
+45 LTQLLLAGEYAKAL
-59 KSPIAAEIF
+59 KSDVASALL
-68 GTHLQDTDEDVIALN
+68 GTQLSDSEPEAIALES
-83 TSLDLPAFLA
+83 SLDLSAFLT
-93 KRMQIYLHST
+93 KRIHNYLQAT
-103 PSITSYSSTS
+103 PAAASSTS
-113 TSSTALD
+113 SAALD
-120 LVFIAVAALYAF
+120 VLSVGIAALYAF

-141 LGFEPIDILPALVR
+141 VGFEPVDILPALVK
-155 SKAKELDAEAL
+155 SKAQDLDRQAL
-166 DKLAVGGETT
+166 DKLAVGGETV
-176 YHLSRQ
+176 YHLSPK
-182 ILFLHSARILLVDHL
+182 ILFLYMTRILLVDHL
-197 TDLTSQDPQVA
+197 DELKKDDVVA
-208 KTAPWWS
+208 KTAPWWA

-220 LQQRTLEGPTGL
+220 LQQRTMEGATGL
-232 LQNEML
+232 LQEEML
-238 ALADQIETALD
+238 ALSNDIEAILTKEVAL
-249 EEIKLEMGALEAI
+249 EQGVLEAI
-262 DKKEAQTRFW
+262 DKKEVLTRFW
-272 IEKGLVLH
+272 IEKGLILH

-295 QTASGFR
+295 QSASGFR

-326 AESSRDM
+326 AESSREM
-333 ASSRPVAYTSKA
+333 ASSRPSAYKSQA
-345 GSEGTGG
+345 GAG

-385 DPSKKI
+385 DPSKAI

-451 SDKSRTVERGALQ
+451 ADKSRTVERGALQ

-471 TKIEDETSTTRERMH
+471 TRIEDETSTTRERMH

-503 AEQYMSLGVVRSALD
+503 AEQYMSLGVIRSALD

-538 RDKAK
+538 SEKAK
-543 AMCRELLEK
+543 AMCKELLEK
-552 NPSNAKLLCI
+552 NPTNAKLLCI
-562 IGDLDED
+562 LGDLDQD
-569 PEKYREAWEV
+569 PEKYKEAWEV

-592 AYLFK
+592 SYYFK
-597 RQEFESAKECYQ
+597 HENYEPAKVCYQ
-609 RALKINPLF
+609 QALKINPLF
-618 DNSWFILG
+618 ENSWFILG

-648 DQSNGEA
+648 DASNGEA
-655 WNNLAAIHM
+655 WNNMAAIHM

-690 SNYMYCSLDV
+690 SNYMYCSMDV
-700 GDFTEAIRAMGMVVE
+700 GDFTEGIRAMGMLVE
-715 LRYKQKKEETEND
+715 LRWKQKKEDQND

-745 DLKDLY
+745 DLKDLF
-751 SRRVAFQESRVEELL
+751 SRKVAFQEKRIEELL
-766 LGITNRITNDPRI
+766 LGITNRITSDPRI
-779 WKICG
+779 WRICG

-810 PKIETDQV
+810 PKIETEQA

-825 AAIEMVDWYRNL
+825 AAVEMVDWYRNL

-844 EQGQEQIVAKDWA
+844 EQGQEQLVAKDWS

-870 TRDSWEEVGAF
+870 TRDAWEDLPAF

-889 DLKSEK
+889 ELKSEK

>member
-1 MAAASPIDLQQW
+1 MADTIDQQQW
-13 SVLLGSDLQHKPEQT
+13 SIILGADLLQKP
-28 TEDITTAAASLT
+28 DAAAATTTTTT
-40 SDTSS
+40 SDDSS
-45 LTQLLLAGEYGLVL
+45 ILTQWLLAGEYGPAL
-59 KSPIAAEIF
+59 KSTVASDIF
-68 GTHLQDTDEDVIALN
+68 GTQLAESDPEVLALES
-83 TSLDLPAFLA
+83 SLDLSTFLS
-93 KRMQIYLHST
+93 KRIQSYLSAAPT
-103 PSITSYSSTS
+103 ASST
-113 TSSTALD
+113 TSSAALD
-120 LVFIAVAALYAF
+120 VLSVGIASLYAF

-141 LGFEPIDILPALVR
+141 LGFEPVDLLPAHIR
-155 SKAKELDAEAL
+155 TKAKDLDKQAL
-166 DKLAVGGETT
+166 DKLSVGGEEL
-176 YHLSRQ
+176 YHLSPQ
-182 ILFLHSARILLVDHL
+182 ILFLHFARILLVDQL
-197 TDLTSQDPQVA
+197 KGLKEKDPLVA
-208 KTAPWWS
+208 KSAPWWA
-215 LRALF
+215 LRTLF

-232 LQNEML
+232 LQEQMV
-238 ALADQIETALD
+238 ALMD
-249 EEIKLEMGALEAI
+249 ELEAVLNKEVEGEQGSLEAI
-262 DKKEAQTRFW
+262 DKKEVLTRFW

-280 WYTEDTKA
+280 WYTEDSKA
-288 YETFQKA
+288 YEAFQKA
-295 QTASGFR
+295 QSTSGFR

-333 ASSRPVAYTSKA
+333 ASSRPSAYKSEA
-345 GSEGTGG
+345 GSG

-371 LSEEDRARLGDLDL
+371 LLEEDRARLGELEL
-385 DPSKKI
+385 DPSKEI

-451 SDKSRTVERGALQ
+451 ADKSRTVERGALQ

-471 TKIEDETSTTRERMH
+471 TKIHDETSTTRERMH

-503 AEQYMSLGVVRSALD
+503 AEQYMALGVVRSAMD

-538 RDKAK
+538 AEKAK
-543 AMCRELLEK
+543 TLCYNLLEK
-552 NPSNAKLLCI
+552 NPNNPKLLCI
-562 IGDLDED
+562 LGDLDQD
-569 PEKYREAWEV
+569 PEKYKEAWEA
-579 SGHRFA
+579 SGQRFA

-592 AYLFK
+592 AYYFK
-597 RQEFESAKECYQ
+597 REQFQEAMGCYQ
-609 RALKINPLF
+609 LALTINPLF
-618 DNSWFILG
+618 ENSWYILG
-626 CIGMQL
+626 CIGMQV

-637 AIEAFTKVVSI
+637 AIEAFTRVVSI

-655 WNNLAAIHM
+655 WNNIAAVHM
-664 RRNNNLD
+664 RRKNNLD

-690 SNYMYCSLDV
+690 SNYMYCSMDV
-700 GDFTEAIRAMGMVVE
+700 GDFTEAIRAMGMLVE
-715 LRYKQKKEETEND
+715 LRWKVKKEENTE

-751 SRRVAFQESRVEELL
+751 SRSVAFQEQRIEELL
-766 LGITNRITNDPRI
+766 LGITNRITTDPRI
-779 WKICG
+779 WRICV
-784 KFYFWQKNFAEC
+784 KFYFWKKDFVEC

-810 PKIETDQV
+810 PKIETEQA

-837 GPLTYKD
+837 GPMTYKD
-844 EQGQEQIVAKDWA
+844 EQGQEHAVAKDWA

-870 TRDSWEEVGAF
+870 TRDSWEHLPAF
-881 EKLKDTME
+881 EKLQDTME
-889 DLKSEK
+889 ELKSEK

>member
-1 MAAASPIDLQQW
+1 
-13 SVLLGSDLQHKPEQT
+13 
-28 TEDITTAAASLT
+28 
-40 SDTSS
+40 
-45 LTQLLLAGEYGLVL
+45 
-59 KSPIAAEIF
+59 
-68 GTHLQDTDEDVIALN
+68 
-83 TSLDLPAFLA
+83 
-93 KRMQIYLHST
+93 
-103 PSITSYSSTS
+103 
-113 TSSTALD
+113 
-120 LVFIAVAALYAF
+120 
-132 VQAGWTGPE
+132 
-141 LGFEPIDILPALVR
+141 
-155 SKAKELDAEAL
+155 
-166 DKLAVGGETT
+166 
-176 YHLSRQ
+176 
-182 ILFLHSARILLVDHL
+182 
-197 TDLTSQDPQVA
+197 
-208 KTAPWWS
+208 
-215 LRALF
+215 
-220 LQQRTLEGPTGL
+220 
-232 LQNEML
+232 ML
-238 ALADQIETALD
+238 ALADEIEAVLT
-249 EEIKLEMGALEAI
+249 EEIKAENGDLENI

-295 QTASGFR
+295 QSISGFR
-302 FKVTGALGKRT
+302 FKVTGAMGKRT

-333 ASSRPVAYTSKA
+333 ASSRPSAYKSKA
-345 GSEGTGG
+345 GSG
-352 PKNLE
+352 PKNVE
-357 HNDDTVLEKIQFSE
+357 HNDDTILERIQFSDI
-371 LSEEDRARLGDLDL
+371 SEEERAKLGDLDL

-451 SDKSRTVERGALQ
+451 SDKSRTVERGVLQ

-503 AEQYMSLGVVRSALD
+503 AEQYMALGVIRSAMD
-518 IFERLELWEDV
+518 IFERMELWEDV

-538 RDKAK
+538 PEKAK
-543 AMCRELLEK
+543 ALCRELLEK
-552 NPSNAKLLCI
+552 NPTHAKLICI

-569 PEKYREAWEV
+569 PEKYKEAWEV

-592 AYLFK
+592 AYYYK
-597 RQEFESAKECYQ
+597 RNEYALAKDAYQ
-609 RALKINPLF
+609 LALKINPLF
-618 DNSWFILG
+618 ENSWFVLG

-632 EDFDV
+632 EDFDI
-637 AIEAFTKVVSI
+637 AIDAFTRVVSI
-648 DQSNGEA
+648 DSNNSEA
-655 WNNLAAIHM
+655 WNNMAAIYM
-664 RRNNNLD
+664 RRNDNLD

-683 RESWKIW
+683 RDSWKIW

-700 GDFTEAIRAMGMVVE
+700 GDFTEAIRAMGTVVE
-715 LRYKQKKEETEND
+715 LRWKKKDEEKD
-728 EIVDIVILDRI
+728 DIVDIVILDRI

-751 SRRVAFQESRVEELL
+751 SRRVAFQEEKIEELL
-766 LGITNRITNDPRI
+766 LGITNRITNDARI
-779 WKICG
+779 WRICG
-784 KFYFWQKNFAEC
+784 KYYFWKKDYLEC
-796 LECQLKAYRSVIHN
+796 LECQLKAYRSVTHN
-810 PKIETDQV
+810 PKIETEQAD
-818 EFEKAVE
+818 FEKAVE
-825 AAIEMVDWYRNL
+825 ATIEMVDWYRNL
-837 GPLTYKD
+837 GPLCYKD
-844 EQGQEQIVAKDWA
+844 KQGQEQVVAKDWA

-870 TRDSWEEVGAF
+870 TRDSWEDVEAF
-881 EKLKDTME
+881 QKLKDTME

>member
-1 MAAASPIDLQQW
+1 MATAIDQQQW
-13 SVLLGSDLQHKPEQT
+13 SVLLGNDLQHKPES
-28 TEDITTAAASLT
+28 TEASTPDL
-40 SDTSS
+40 SADTSS
-45 LTQLLLAGEYGLVL
+45 LTQLLLAGEYGLAL
-59 KSPIAAEIF
+59 KTPTAAEIF
-68 GTHLQDTDEDVIALN
+68 GTNLTETDAEVIALES
-83 TSLDLPAFLA
+83 SLDLSAFLT
-93 KRMQIYLHST
+93 KRMQSYLENTT
-103 PSITSYSSTS
+103 PSSTS
-113 TSSTALD
+113 TTSSASLD
-120 LVFIAVAALYAF
+120 VLFIAIASLYAF

-141 LGFEPIDILPALVR
+141 LGFEPVDVLPAHVR
-155 SKAKELDAEAL
+155 PKSKDLDKQAL
-166 DKLAVGGETT
+166 DSLAVGGETT
-176 YHLSRQ
+176 YHLSPQ
-182 ILFLHSARILLVDHL
+182 ILFLHFSRILLVDNL
-197 TDLTSQDPQVA
+197 ETLKKDAVVA
-208 KTAPWWS
+208 KTAPWWA
-215 LRALF
+215 LRTLF

-232 LQNEML
+232 LQTEML
-238 ALADQIETALD
+238 ALADEIESTLTAEVKID
-249 EEIKLEMGALEAI
+249 NGALEAI
-262 DKKEAQTRFW
+262 DKKEALTRFW

-288 YETFQKA
+288 YETLQKA
-295 QTASGFR
+295 QSTSGFR

-313 KFQQYDTSQLVVV
+313 KFQQFDTSQLVVV

-333 ASSRPVAYTSKA
+333 ASSRPSAYSSKA
-345 GSEGTGG
+345 GSGAG

-357 HNDDTVLEKIQFSE
+357 HNDDTILEKVQFTE
-371 LSEEDRARLGDLDL
+371 LSEEDRARLGDLEL

-503 AEQYMSLGVVRSALD
+503 AEQYMALGVVRSAMD
-518 IFERLELWEDV
+518 IFERMELWEDV

-538 RDKAK
+538 AEKAK
-543 AMCRELLEK
+543 ALCRELLAK
-552 NPSNAKLLCI
+552 NPSNAKLHCT

-569 PEKYREAWEV
+569 PEKYKEAWEV
-579 SGHRFA
+579 SGHRLA

-592 AYLFK
+592 AYYFK
-597 RQEFESAKECYQ
+597 RSEYELAKPCYQ
-609 RALKINPLF
+609 KALKINPLF
-618 DNSWFILG
+618 ENSWFILG

-715 LRYKQKKEETEND
+715 LRWKQKKEETVND

-751 SRRVAFQESRVEELL
+751 SRKVAFQESRIEDLL

-779 WKICG
+779 WRICG
-784 KFYFWQKNFAEC
+784 KFYFWQKNYPEC

-810 PKIETDQV
+810 PKIETDQT

-825 AAIEMVDWYRNL
+825 SAIEMVDWYRNL

-844 EQGQEQIVAKDWA
+844 KQGQEQPVAKDWA

-870 TRDSWEEVGAF
+870 TRDSWEDVPAY

>member
-1 MAAASPIDLQQW
+1 MANSINQQQW
-13 SVLLGSDLQHKPEQT
+13 SVLLGNDLQSKPESA
-28 TEDITTAAASLT
+28 ETTAPELNAE
-40 SDTSS
+40 TSS
-45 LTQLLLAGEYGLVL
+45 LTQLLLAGEYGLAL
-59 KSPIAAEIF
+59 KTPIAAEIF
-68 GTHLQDTDEDVIALN
+68 GTHLSETDPEAVELD
-83 TSLDLPAFLA
+83 TSLDLAAFLNNRIHA
-93 KRMQIYLHST
+93 YTTST
-103 PSITSYSSTS
+103 PSSLST
-113 TSSTALD
+113 TSSPHLD
-120 LVFIAVAALYAF
+120 VLFVGISALYAF
-132 VQAGWTGPE
+132 VQAGWTGPD
-141 LGFEPIDILPALVR
+141 LGFGAIDILPTLVK
-155 SKAKELDAEAL
+155 SKAKDLNKAAI
-166 DKLAVGGETT
+166 DKLSVGGETI
-176 YHLSRQ
+176 YHLAPQ
-182 ILFLHSARILLVDHL
+182 LLFLHITRIILVD
-197 TDLTSQDPQVA
+197 SQDILKKDPQVA
-208 KTAPWWS
+208 KSVPWWA
-215 LRALF
+215 LRTLF

-232 LQNEML
+232 IQDEML
-238 ALADQIETALD
+238 SLANEIENTLSVEANIENGD
-249 EEIKLEMGALEAI
+249 LEAI
-262 DKKEAQTRFW
+262 DKKELQTRFW

-288 YETFQKA
+288 YETLQKA
-295 QTASGFR
+295 QSVSGFR

-313 KFQQYDTSQLVVV
+313 KFQQLDVSQLVVV

-333 ASSRPVAYTSKA
+333 ASSRPSAYKSKA
-345 GSEGTGG
+345 GTG

-357 HNDDTVLEKIQFSE
+357 HNDDTVLEKIQFTE
-371 LSEEDRARLGDLDL
+371 ITEEERAKLGDLEL

-486 HFFSVLLP
+486 HFFSVPLP

-503 AEQYMSLGVVRSALD
+503 AEQFMSLGVIRSAME

-529 IACHQFLDQ
+529 ISCHQFLSQ
-538 RDKAK
+538 PEKAK
-543 AMCRELLEK
+543 ALCRELLEK
-552 NPSNAKLLCI
+552 NPTHAKLLCI

-569 PEKYREAWEV
+569 PEKYKEAWEV
-579 SGHRFA
+579 SGHHFA

-592 AYLFK
+592 AYYYK
-597 RQEFESAKECYQ
+597 KQEYALAKECYQ
-609 RALKINPLF
+609 NALKINPLF
-618 DNSWFILG
+618 ENSWYILG
-626 CIGMQL
+626 CVGMQL
-632 EDFDV
+632 EDFDT
-637 AIEAFTKVVSI
+637 AIEAFSRVVGINQDNS
-648 DQSNGEA
+648 EA
-655 WNNLAAIHM
+655 WNNMAAIHM
-664 RRNNNLD
+664 RRKDNLD

-690 SNYMYCSLDV
+690 SNYMYCSMDV
-700 GDFTEAIRAMGMVVE
+700 GDFTEAIRAMGMLVE
-715 LRYKQKKEETEND
+715 LRWKQKQQDETD

-751 SRRVAFQESRVEELL
+751 SRKVSFQEQRIEELL
-766 LGITNRITNDPRI
+766 LGITNRIANDPRI
-779 WKICG
+779 WRICG
-784 KFYFWQKNFAEC
+784 KFYFWKKNYPET

-810 PKIETDQV
+810 PKIESEQA

-825 AAIEMVDWYRNL
+825 AAVEMVDWYRNL
-837 GPLTYKD
+837 GPLAYKD
-844 EQGQEQIVAKDWA
+844 EQGQEQLVAKDWA

-870 TRDSWEEVGAF
+870 AKNSF
-881 EKLKDTME
+881 EDVEAYQKLKDTME

>member
-1 MAAASPIDLQQW
+1 MVNSVNQQQW
-13 SVLLGSDLQHKPEQT
+13 SILLGSDLQNKSESTDVTAPELNA
-28 TEDITTAAASLT
+28 E
-40 SDTSS
+40 TSS
-45 LTQLLLAGEYGLVL
+45 LTQLLLAGEYGLAL
-59 KSPIAAEIF
+59 KTQVAAEIF
-68 GTHLQDTDEDVIALN
+68 GTNLPATHSEVVELD
-83 TSLDLPAFLA
+83 TSLDLAAFLT
-93 KRMQIYLHST
+93 KRTRTYIDS
-103 PSITSYSSTS
+103 SITSTS
-113 TSSTALD
+113 TTSSAHLD
-120 LVFIAVAALYAF
+120 VLFIGIAALYAF
-132 VQAGWTGPE
+132 VQAGWTGPDI
-141 LGFEPIDILPALVR
+141 GFEPIDILPTQIKP
-155 SKAKELDAEAL
+155 KAKEFDKQAL

-182 ILFLHSARILLVDHL
+182 ILFLHIARILLVDNL
-197 TDLTSQDPQVA
+197 DELEKDPQVA
-208 KTAPWWS
+208 KTAPWWA
-215 LRALF
+215 LRTLF

-232 LQNEML
+232 LQSEML
-238 ALADQIETALD
+238 ALTNEIEAVLN
-249 EEIKLEMGALEAI
+249 EETKIEDGDMEAI

-272 IEKGLVLH
+272 IEKGLILH

-288 YETFQKA
+288 YEAF
-295 QTASGFR
+295 QTAQSVSGFR

-333 ASSRPVAYTSKA
+333 ASSRPSAYKSNA
-345 GSEGTGG
+345 GSG

-357 HNDDTVLEKIQFSE
+357 HNDDTILEKVQFADIT
-371 LSEEDRARLGDLDL
+371 EEERAKLDDLDL

-486 HFFSVLLP
+486 HFFSVSLP

-503 AEQYMSLGVVRSALD
+503 AEQYMSLGVVRSAIE

-538 RDKAK
+538 PEKAK
-543 AMCRELLEK
+543 ALCRELLEK
-552 NPSNAKLLCI
+552 NPKHAKLLCI

-569 PEKYREAWEV
+569 PEKYKEAWEV

-592 AYLFK
+592 AYYYK
-597 RQEFESAKECYQ
+597 RNEYAPAKECYQ
-609 RALKINPLF
+609 LALKINPLF
-618 DNSWFILG
+618 ENSWFVLG

-637 AIEAFTKVVSI
+637 AMEAFTRVVSI

-655 WNNLAAIHM
+655 WNNMAAIHM
-664 RRNNNLD
+664 RRNDNLD

-683 RESWKIW
+683 RDSWKIW

-700 GDFTEAIRAMGMVVE
+700 GDFTEAIRAMGMLVE
-715 LRYKQKKEETEND
+715 LRWKQKKGEEKD
-728 EIVDIVILDRI
+728 DIVDIVILDRI

-751 SRRVAFQESRVEELL
+751 SRRVAFQESKIEELL

-779 WKICG
+779 WRICG
-784 KFYFWQKNFAEC
+784 KFYFWKKDYLEC
-796 LECQLKAYRSVIHN
+796 LECQLKAYRSVVHN
-810 PKIETDQV
+810 PKIETEQA

-825 AAIEMVDWYRNL
+825 ATIEMVDWYRNL
-837 GPLTYKD
+837 GPLSYKD
-844 EQGQEQIVAKDWA
+844 EQGQDQLVAKDWA

-870 TRDSWEEVGAF
+870 TRDSWEDAEAF
-881 EKLKDTME
+881 QKLKDTME

>member
-1 MAAASPIDLQQW
+1 MANSVNQQQW
-13 SVLLGSDLQHKPEQT
+13 SVLLGSDLQSKPESA
-28 TEDITTAAASLT
+28 DVTAPELSAEN
-40 SDTSS
+40 SS
-45 LTQLLLAGEYGLVL
+45 LTQLLLAGEYGLAL
-59 KSPIAAEIF
+59 KTPVAAEIF
-68 GTHLQDTDEDVIALN
+68 GTHLSETDADAVELN
-83 TSLDLPAFLA
+83 TTIDLAAFLT
-93 KRMQIYLHST
+93 KRVHAYVNST
-103 PSITSYSSTS
+103 ASSPST
-113 TSSTALD
+113 TSSPYLD
-120 LVFIAVAALYAF
+120 VLFVGIAALYAF
-132 VQAGWTGPE
+132 VQAGWTGPD
-141 LGFEPIDILPALVR
+141 LGFEPIDILPAQVKP
-155 SKAKELDAEAL
+155 KAKDLDKQAL

-176 YHLSRQ
+176 YHLSAQ
-182 ILFLHSARILLVDHL
+182 ILFLHIARILLVDNQDEL
-197 TDLTSQDPQVA
+197 KKDSQVV
-208 KTAPWWS
+208 KTVPWWA
-215 LRALF
+215 LRTLF

-232 LQNEML
+232 LQSEML
-238 ALADQIETALD
+238 ALADEIEAVLT
-249 EEIKLEMGALEAI
+249 EEIKAENGDLEII

-272 IEKGLVLH
+272 IEKGLILH

-288 YETFQKA
+288 YEVFQKA
-295 QTASGFR
+295 QSVSEFR

-326 AESSRDM
+326 AESSRDL
-333 ASSRPVAYTSKA
+333 ASSRPSAYKSNA
-345 GSEGTGG
+345 GSG

-357 HNDDTVLEKIQFSE
+357 HNDDTVLEKIQFSDI
-371 LSEEDRARLGDLDL
+371 SEEERTKLGDLDL
-385 DPSKKI
+385 DPSKEI

-486 HFFSVLLP
+486 HFFSVSLP

-503 AEQYMSLGVVRSALD
+503 AEQYMALGVVRSALD

-529 IACHQFLDQ
+529 IACYQFLDQ
-538 RDKAK
+538 PEKAK
-543 AMCRELLEK
+543 TLCRELLEK
-552 NPSNAKLLCI
+552 NPTHAKLLCI
-562 IGDLDED
+562 IGDLDSD
-569 PEKYREAWEV
+569 PEKYKEAWEV

-592 AYLFK
+592 AYYYK
-597 RQEFESAKECYQ
+597 RQEHALAKDSYQ
-609 RALKINPLF
+609 LALKINPLF
-618 DNSWFILG
+618 ENSWFILG

-632 EDFDV
+632 EDFDI
-637 AIEAFTKVVSI
+637 AIDAFTRVVSI
-648 DQSNGEA
+648 DSSNGEA

-664 RRNNNLD
+664 RRNDNLD
-671 AQHALRQALKEK
+671 AQHALKQALKEK
-683 RESWKIW
+683 RGSWKIW

-715 LRYKQKKEETEND
+715 LRWKQKKDEEKD
-728 EIVDIVILDRI
+728 DIVDIVILDRI

-745 DLKDLY
+745 DLKDLF
-751 SRRVAFQESRVEELL
+751 SRRVAFQETKIEELL

-779 WKICG
+779 WRICG
-784 KFYFWQKNFAEC
+784 KYYFWKKDYIEC

-810 PKIETDQV
+810 PKIETEQAD
-818 EFEKAVE
+818 FEKAVE
-825 AAIEMVDWYRNL
+825 ATIEMVDWYRNL
-837 GPLTYKD
+837 GPLGYKD
-844 EQGQEQIVAKDWA
+844 EQGQEQLVAKDWA

-870 TRDSWEEVGAF
+870 TRDSWEDAEAF
-881 EKLKDTME
+881 QKLKDTME

>member
-1 MAAASPIDLQQW
+1 MVSAIDQQQW
-13 SVLLGSDLQHKPEQT
+13 SVLLGSDLQQKPEST
-28 TEDITTAAASLT
+28 DVATPELNAE
-40 SDTSS
+40 TSS
-45 LTQLLLAGEYGLVL
+45 LTQLLLAGEYGLAL
-59 KSPIAAEIF
+59 KTSVAADIF
-68 GTHLQDTDEDVIALN
+68 GTQLTDADAEVIALDA
-83 TSLDLPAFLA
+83 SLDLPAFLT
-93 KRMQIYLHST
+93 KRMNTYVNST
-103 PSITSYSSTS
+103 PSSPST
-113 TSSTALD
+113 TSSASLD
-120 LVFIAVAALYAF
+120 VLFVGIAALYAF

-141 LGFEPIDILPALVR
+141 IGFEPIDILPTLVR
-155 SKAKELDAEAL
+155 VKATDLDKQAL

-182 ILFLHSARILLVDHL
+182 VLFLHFARILLVDNL
-197 TDLTSQDPQVA
+197 ETLKKDPVVA
-208 KTAPWWS
+208 KTAPWWA
-215 LRALF
+215 LRTLF
-220 LQQRTLEGPTGL
+220 LQQRALEGPTGL
-232 LQNEML
+232 LQEEML
-238 ALADQIETALD
+238 TLANDIESVLT
-249 EEIKLEMGALEAI
+249 EETKLENGTLEAI
-262 DKKEAQTRFW
+262 DKKEAMTRFW

-288 YETFQKA
+288 YDTFQKA
-295 QTASGFR
+295 QSASGLR

-313 KFQQYDTSQLVVV
+313 KFQQFDTSQLVVV
-326 AESSRDM
+326 AESSREL
-333 ASSRPVAYTSKA
+333 ASSRASAYKSNA
-345 GSEGTGG
+345 GSG

-357 HNDDTVLEKIQFSE
+357 HNDDTILEKVQFTE
-371 LSEEDRARLGDLDL
+371 LSEEERARLGDLEL
-385 DPSKKI
+385 DPSKKV

-399 ALLLAFCLNIKN
+399 GLLLAFCLNIKN

-417 LTVEQMFPFVT
+417 LTVEQMFPYVT

-503 AEQYMSLGVVRSALD
+503 AEQYMSLGVVRSAMD

-538 RDKAK
+538 PEKAK
-543 AMCRELLEK
+543 ALCRELLVK
-552 NPSNAKLLCI
+552 NPTNAKLLCI

-569 PEKYREAWEV
+569 PEKFKEAWEV

-592 AYLFK
+592 AYYFK
-597 RQEFESAKECYQ
+597 RQQYKEAMPCYQ
-609 RALKINPLF
+609 HALKINPLYE
-618 DNSWFILG
+618 NSWFILG

-637 AIEAFTKVVSI
+637 ATAAFTKVVSI
-648 DQSNGEA
+648 DQGNGEA

-664 RRNNNLD
+664 RRNDNLD

-690 SNYMYCSLDV
+690 SNYMYCSLDI

-715 LRYKQKKEETEND
+715 LKWKQRKEDKEND

-751 SRRVAFQESRVEELL
+751 SRRVAFQESKIEDLL

-779 WKICG
+779 WRICG
-784 KFYFWQKNFAEC
+784 KFYFWQKNYPEC
-796 LECQLKAYRSVIHN
+796 LECHLKAYRSVIHN
-810 PKIETDQV
+810 PKIETDNA
-818 EFEKAVE
+818 EFETAVE

-837 GPLTYKD
+837 GSLTFKD
-844 EQGQEQIVAKDWA
+844 GEGQEQVVAKDWA

-870 TRDSWEEVGAF
+870 TRDSWEEVAAY

>member
-1 MAAASPIDLQQW
+1 MAATIDQQQWSIILGNDLQQMP
-13 SVLLGSDLQHKPEQT
+13 GSTEQITSTEAT
-28 TEDITTAAASLT
+28 T
-40 SDTSS
+40 
-45 LTQLLLAGEYGLVL
+45 LTQLLLTGEYAKALQSSV
-59 KSPIAAEIF
+59 AAEIF
-68 GTHLQDTDEDVIALN
+68 GTQLPETDPETVALES
-83 TSLDLPAFLA
+83 SLDLPAFLT
-93 KRMQIYLHST
+93 KRIHSYLEST
-103 PSITSYSSTS
+103 PSAPLT
-113 TSSTALD
+113 TSSAALD
-120 LVFIAVAALYAF
+120 VLSIGIAALYAF

-141 LGFEPIDILPALVR
+141 VGFEPVDILPAHVK
-155 SKAKELDAEAL
+155 SKAKELDRQAL
-166 DKLAVGGETT
+166 DMLAVGGETV
-176 YHLSRQ
+176 YHLSPQ
-182 ILFLHSARILLVDHL
+182 ILFLHMARIVLVDHL
-197 TDLTSQDPQVA
+197 DLLKSKDAVVA
-208 KTAPWWS
+208 KTAPWWA
-215 LRALF
+215 LRTLF
-220 LQQRTLEGPTGL
+220 LQQRTLGGPTGL
-232 LQNEML
+232 LQQQML
-238 ALADQIETALD
+238 TLADEIEAIATK
-249 EEIKLEMGALEAI
+249 EVEQEQGSLEAI
-262 DKKEAQTRFW
+262 DKKEVMTRFW
-272 IEKGLVLH
+272 IEKGLILH
-280 WYTEDTKA
+280 WYTDDTKA

-295 QTASGFR
+295 QSTSGFR

-313 KFQQYDTSQLVVV
+313 KFQQFDTSQLVVV

-333 ASSRPVAYTSKA
+333 ASSRPAAYKSKV
-345 GSEGTGG
+345 GSG

-471 TKIEDETSTTRERMH
+471 TKVEDETSTVRERMH
-486 HFFSVLLP
+486 HFFSVPLP

-503 AEQYMSLGVVRSALD
+503 AEQYMSLGVIRSALE

-529 IACHQFLDQ
+529 ISCHQFLDQ
-538 RDKAK
+538 SDKAK
-543 AMCRELLEK
+543 AKCLELLEK
-552 NPSNAKLLCI
+552 TPKNAQLLCI
-562 IGDLDED
+562 LGDLDQD
-569 PEKYREAWEV
+569 PERYKEAWEV
-579 SGHRFA
+579 SGRRFA

-592 AYLFK
+592 SYYFK
-597 RQEFESAKECYQ
+597 REEYEPAKECYQ
-609 RALKINPLF
+609 LALKINPLF
-618 DNSWFILG
+618 ENSWFILG

-632 EDFDV
+632 EEFDV
-637 AIEAFTKVVSI
+637 AIEAFTRVVSI
-648 DQSNGEA
+648 DPDNGEA
-655 WNNLAAIHM
+655 WNNMAAIYM
-664 RRNNNLD
+664 RNNNNLD

-683 RESWKIW
+683 RGSWKIW
-690 SNYMYCSLDV
+690 SNYMYCSMDV
-700 GDFTEAIRAMGMVVE
+700 GDFTEGIRAMGMLVE
-715 LRYKQKKEETEND
+715 LRWKQKKENENE

-751 SRRVAFQESRVEELL
+751 SRKVAFQESRIEELL
-766 LGITNRITNDPRI
+766 LGITNRITTDPRI
-779 WKICG
+779 WRICG
-784 KFYFWQKNFAEC
+784 KFYFWQKNYVEC
-796 LECQLKAYRSVIHN
+796 LECHLKAYRSVIHN
-810 PKIETDQV
+810 PKIETDQA

-837 GPLTYKD
+837 GPMTYKD
-844 EQGQEQIVAKDWA
+844 EQGQEQLVAKDWA
-857 YRSKQMIKSLMAR
+857 YRAKQMIKSLMAR
-870 TRDSWEEVGAF
+870 TRDSFEDVSAF

>member
-1 MAAASPIDLQQW
+1 MATTIDQQQW
-13 SVLLGSDLQHKPEQT
+13 SIVLGSDLVKMPE
-28 TEDITTAAASLT
+28 TEAATKAAESLT
-40 SDTSS
+40 D
-45 LTQLLLAGEYGLVL
+45 LLLAGEYAQAL
-59 KSPIAAEIF
+59 KSSVASTLF
-68 GTHLQDTDEDVIALN
+68 GTQLPDTDPEAIALES
-83 TSLDLPAFLA
+83 SLDLPTYLN
-93 KRMQIYLHST
+93 KRMQDYLQSET
-103 PSITSYSSTS
+103 PSA
-113 TSSTALD
+113 ALD
-120 LVFIAVAALYAF
+120 VLSIGVASLYAF
-132 VQAGWTGPE
+132 VQAGWTGPAV
-141 LGFEPIDILPALVR
+141 GFDPVDILPALVKTK
-155 SKAKELDAEAL
+155 SQDLDKKAL
-166 DKLAVGGETT
+166 DILSVGGETV
-176 YHLSRQ
+176 YHLSPQ
-182 ILFLHSARILLVDHL
+182 ILFLHIARILLVDHL
-197 TDLTSQDPQVA
+197 EDLKKDATVA
-208 KTAPWWS
+208 KSAPWWA
-215 LRALF
+215 LRTLF
-220 LQQRTLEGPTGL
+220 LQQRTLEGATGL
-232 LQNEML
+232 LQDQML
-238 ALADQIETALD
+238 ALASEIEAILTK
-249 EEIKLEMGALEAI
+249 EVELEQGALEAI
-262 DKKEAQTRFW
+262 DKKEVLTRFW
-272 IEKGLVLH
+272 IEKGLILH

-288 YETFQKA
+288 YETLQKA
-295 QTASGFR
+295 QSTSGFR

-313 KFQQYDTSQLVVV
+313 RFQQYDTSQLVVV

-333 ASSRPVAYTSKA
+333 ASSRPSAYKSKA
-345 GSEGTGG
+345 GTG

-385 DPSKKI
+385 DPSKDI

-451 SDKSRTVERGALQ
+451 ADKSRTVERGALQ

-538 RDKAK
+538 PDKAK
-543 AMCRELLEK
+543 AMCNDLLEK
-552 NPSNAKLLCI
+552 NPTNAKLLCI
-562 IGDLDED
+562 IGDLDQD
-569 PEKYREAWEV
+569 PEKYKQAWEV

-592 AYLFK
+592 SYHFK
-597 RQEFESAKECYQ
+597 HQEYEPAKECYQ

-618 DNSWFILG
+618 ENSWFILG

-632 EDFDV
+632 EDFDI
-637 AIEAFTKVVSI
+637 ALEAFTKVVSI
-648 DQSNGEA
+648 DANNGEA
-655 WNNLAAIHM
+655 WNNIAAIHM

-690 SNYMYCSLDV
+690 SNYMYCSMDI
-700 GDFTEAIRAMGMVVE
+700 GDFTEGIRAMGMLVE
-715 LRYKQKKEETEND
+715 LKWKMKKENDDD

-751 SRRVAFQESRVEELL
+751 SRRVAFQESKIEELL
-766 LGITNRITNDPRI
+766 LGITNRITTDPRI
-779 WKICG
+779 WRICG

-810 PKIETDQV
+810 PKIETEQAD
-818 EFEKAVE
+818 FEKAVE

-837 GPLTYKD
+837 GPLICKD
-844 EQGQEQIVAKDWA
+844 EQSQEQLVAKDWA

-870 TRDSWEEVGAF
+870 TRDSFEDLAAF

-889 DLKSEK
+889 ELKSEN

>member
-1 MAAASPIDLQQW
+1 MADTIDQQQW
-13 SVLLGSDLQHKPEQT
+13 SIILGADLLQKP
-28 TEDITTAAASLT
+28 DTAAAAT
-40 SDTSS
+40 ATTTATDDTTNDT
-45 LTQLLLAGEYGLVL
+45 LTQWLLAGEYGPAL
-59 KSPIAAEIF
+59 KSTIASDIF
-68 GTHLQDTDEDVIALN
+68 GTQLAESDPEVLALDS
-83 TSLDLPAFLA
+83 SLDLSAFLS
-93 KRMQIYLHST
+93 KRIQSYLATT
-103 PSITSYSSTS
+103 PTASSSTS
-113 TSSTALD
+113 SAALD
-120 LVFIAVAALYAF
+120 VLSVGIASLYAF

-141 LGFEPIDILPALVR
+141 LGFEPVDLLPAHVR
-155 SKAKELDAEAL
+155 TKAKDLDKQAL
-166 DKLAVGGETT
+166 DKLSVGGEEL
-176 YHLSRQ
+176 YHLSPQ
-182 ILFLHSARILLVDHL
+182 ILFLQFARILLVDHL
-197 TDLTSQDPQVA
+197 EELKKIDALVGKS
-208 KTAPWWS
+208 APWWA
-215 LRALF
+215 LRTLF

-232 LQNEML
+232 LQEQMV
-238 ALADQIETALD
+238 ALLD
-249 EEIKLEMGALEAI
+249 ELESVLNKEREKGSLEAI
-262 DKKEAQTRFW
+262 DKKEVLTRFW

-288 YETFQKA
+288 YEAFQKA
-295 QTASGFR
+295 QSTSGFR

-326 AESSRDM
+326 AESSREM
-333 ASSRPVAYTSKA
+333 ASSRPSAYKSEA
-345 GSEGTGG
+345 GSG

-371 LSEEDRARLGDLDL
+371 LSEEDRARLGELEL
-385 DPSKKI
+385 DPSKAI

-451 SDKSRTVERGALQ
+451 ADKSRTVERGALQ

-471 TKIEDETSTTRERMH
+471 TRIHDETSTTRERMH

-503 AEQYMSLGVVRSALD
+503 AEQYMSLGVVRSAMD

-538 RDKAK
+538 TEKAK
-543 AMCRELLEK
+543 ALCYTLLEK
-552 NPSNAKLLCI
+552 NPNNPKLLCI
-562 IGDLDED
+562 LGDLDQD
-569 PEKYREAWEV
+569 PEKYKEAWEA
-579 SGHRFA
+579 SGKRFA

-592 AYLFK
+592 AYYFK
-597 RQEFESAKECYQ
+597 RDQFQEAMTCYQ
-609 RALKINPLF
+609 LALKINPLF
-618 DNSWFILG
+618 ENSWYVLG
-626 CIGMQL
+626 CIGMQV

-655 WNNLAAIHM
+655 WNNIAAVHM
-664 RRNNNLD
+664 RRKNNLD

-700 GDFTEAIRAMGMVVE
+700 GDFTEAIRAMGMLVE
-715 LRYKQKKEETEND
+715 LRWKARKEDNTE

-751 SRRVAFQESRVEELL
+751 SRSVAFQEQRIEELL
-766 LGITNRITNDPRI
+766 LGITNRITTDPRI
-779 WKICG
+779 WRICV
-784 KFYFWQKNFAEC
+784 KFYFWKKDFVEC

-810 PKIETDQV
+810 PKIETDQT

-837 GPLTYKD
+837 GPMTYKD
-844 EQGQEQIVAKDWA
+844 EQGQEHAVAKDWA

-870 TRDSWEEVGAF
+870 TRDSWEHLPAF
-881 EKLKDTME
+881 EKLQDTME
-889 DLKSEK
+889 ELKSEK